1 MAELEAQKMTES
13 EMKQFTDI
21 TSKRYKD
28 QGIFFLNAYWDEF
41 EGQAEKIWDYV
52 QSMQELDAEDGA
64 EGSDLQEIYASRFL
78 EKTEGAMTVMSFRN
92 KMRAIDLDYNRRM
105 ALIEFLVFNYE
116 KPIPDL
122 LSKPQG
128 MNETLLKAQRALEA
142 VQNEIATLKAKEAD
156 LRKKSSGTGVRATT
170 AKQELNAFLS
180 ADKTELNRAFLTAEA
195 AVRAAKKLGGDVA
208 QGFVWYLER
217 ELTEAKKYKPKSKGG
232 IAK

>member
-1 MAELEAQKMTES
+1 
-13 EMKQFTDI
+13 
-21 TSKRYKD
+21 
-28 QGIFFLNAYWDEF
+28 
-41 EGQAEKIWDYV
+41 
-52 QSMQELDAEDGA
+52 
-64 EGSDLQEIYASRFL
+64 
-78 EKTEGAMTVMSFRN
+78 MSFRN
-92 KMRAIDLDYNRRM
+92 KMRAIDLDYNKRM

-208 QGFVWYLER
+208 QGFVVPGARADGGQEVQAEVEGRYRQVRLR
-217 ELTEAKKYKPKSKGG
+217 EVYNFNGEKSVQKLVEDNKINKYHV
-232 IAK
+232 